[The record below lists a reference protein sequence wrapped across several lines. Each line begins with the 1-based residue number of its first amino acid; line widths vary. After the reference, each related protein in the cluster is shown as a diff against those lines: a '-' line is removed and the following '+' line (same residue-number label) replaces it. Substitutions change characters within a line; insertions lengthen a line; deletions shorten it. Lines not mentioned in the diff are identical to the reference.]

1 MAWRHEVT
9 RPQYTVMYERK
20 FSDGNYGSEG
30 LSLAWTG
37 TYEDD
42 DPLVIGAK
50 YTQVAAAL
58 RAHVLEQLAR
68 SAAERVRW
76 AANRELRGDESK
88 PTPDVDIR
96 EPVTVGEVED
106 LPF

>member
-1 MAWRHEVT
+1 MT
-9 RPQYTVMYERK
+9 KPQFTVMYERK

-50 YTQVAAAL
+50 YAQVAAAL

-76 AANRELRGDESK
+76 AANRELHDREPK

-96 EPVTVGEVED
+96 EPIAVSDLED
-106 LPF
+106 LPL

>member
-1 MAWRHEVT
+1 VT
-9 RPQYTVMYERK
+9 SPQFTVMYERK

-37 TYEDD
+37 PAYEDD

-50 YTQVAAAL
+50 YAQVTAAL
-58 RAHVLEQLAR
+58 RRQVLEQLAS

-76 AANRELRGDESK
+76 AAERELK
-88 PTPDVDIR
+88 PR
-96 EPVTVGEVED
+96 EPMPTNAAETEPSVED